1 MAKFT
6 VHVWIA
12 PLSELN
18 KSDCAHE
25 TRTLA
30 ATPRLASIMSFVSS
44 AHQLSATKDL
54 LGILTIGGG
63 G

>member
-30 ATPRLASIMSFVSS
+30 AIPRLACPTPFPLFLNFKILIPFTVSV
-44 AHQLSATKDL
+44 
-54 LGILTIGGG
+54 II
-63 G
+63 